1 MHTRVGQVINLPWRF
16 DDFVLSLIEVI
27 TKPSTYAEATQ
38 VPSWCDAMEY
48 KIHAIHKNQTW

>member
-1 MHTRVGQVINLPWRF
+1 VGQVINLPWRF